1 MGTDSV
7 VYSTALAPV
16 DHFGIGSIRSQ
27 ARQLFPASA
36 LRPLGA
42 GFAAPQSDP
51 RTLSRGGAHGVKSG
65 SRIVIPRHLDLAA
78 TRYEVDVSTSDT
90 SSQAID
96 FHRADNASWAPE
108 IDLGQPK
115 NRNRLNRRAAA
126 ADIWETVGSLATDR
140 VLGLGTVTTRETR
153 GQDA

>member
-7 VYSTALAPV
+7 VYPTAFAPV
-16 DHFGIGSIRSQ
+16 DHFGIRSIRSQ

-51 RTLSRGGAHGVKSG
+51 RTLSRGGARGVTSG

-78 TRYEVDVSTSDT
+78 TRYEVDLSTSDT

-96 FHRADNASWAPE
+96 FDRAGGGRRAPE
-108 IDLGQPK
+108 IDLGQPS
-115 NRNRLNRRAAA
+115 NRGRLNRRVAA
-126 ADIWETVGSLATDR
+126 ADIWETVGSLATDG
-140 VLGLGTVTTRETR
+140 VLNPGTVTMRETR
-153 GQDA
+153 GQGA